1 MPEVLPAGVT
11 VKIGHATTLPGQKMV
26 VVPRKLQMEYAEPRI
41 PTYNQSPHMTEA
53 LGGSVA
59 DPEWTAA
66 SEYPSFP
73 KINTDSHFGLWK
85 PWSCHSAPEWIME
98 QTIDKESILKKKQRE
113 KREKLPVHYP
123 GFTGEVN
130 PWTVS
135 KDSPEFIRGHME
147 RYEPRS
153 ILGKDEAQTVGSGKH
168 RSLTAKDSLDGERW
182 TSILSAHA
190 APNQIRSALPVCR
203 SPPTRS
209 IDVVQRADCAWGPP
223 APAALVQGRTPVGQW
238 ER

>member
-1 MPEVLPAGVT
+1 MRAYGGTGEPPRLRASVCPRMGRDPMPEVLPAGVT

-85 PWSCHSAPEWIME
+85 PWSVCHSAPEWIME

-113 KREKLPVHYP
+113 KRENCLCTIPDSQ
-123 GFTGEVN
+123 VN

-147 RYEPRS
+147 WYEPRS
-153 ILGKDEAQTVGSGKH
+153 ILGKDEAQTARPGKAQVFD
-168 RSLTAKDSLDGERW
+168 RKDSLDGERLASG
-182 TSILSAHA
+182 TQRPA
-190 APNQIRSALPVCR
+190 APKQIRSALPVCR
-203 SPPTRS
+203 SRL
-209 IDVVQRADCAWGPP
+209 RA
-223 APAALVQGRTPVGQW
+223 V
-238 ER
+238 